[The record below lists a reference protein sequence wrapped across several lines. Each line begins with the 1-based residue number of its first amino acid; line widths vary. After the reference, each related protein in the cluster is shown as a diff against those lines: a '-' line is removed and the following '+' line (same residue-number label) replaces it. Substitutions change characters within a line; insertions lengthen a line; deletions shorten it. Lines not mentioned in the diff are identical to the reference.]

1 MNGSD
6 NRFKKFVYLYY
17 YFVVC
22 FWTRPTNCNHV
33 AACGLIFF
41 SSPCNQYNVFVKYLD
56 IPILA
61 LSALIVTAMGWITLW
76 CNPFL
81 CKCHVTRITKYNLL
95 LVPELISHQLSRRPN
110 CYANYNLVTIVR
122 PHMKPSSV
130 RQNLS
135 PMTMLES
142 KYNYIAKSVSSQDV
156 EPSIRDNQ
164 VENPMT
170 KAKGRVI
177 RKQVYESKATHTIP
191 RQISRRRQEKTLR
204 RCQMEKIMG
213 FKHGFYVRAIPSAS
227 EAHSRSL

>member
-6 NRFKKFVYLYY
+6 NRFKKIVYLYY

-33 AACGLIFF
+33 ACGLIFF
-41 SSPCNQYNVFVKYLD
+41 SSPCNQYNVFVKYVD

-61 LSALIVTAMGWITLW
+61 LSAPIVTAMGWITLW

-81 CKCHVTRITKYNLL
+81 CKCHVTRITKHNLL
-95 LVPELISHQLSRRPN
+95 LVPECTIPWLISHQLSRRPN

-156 EPSIRDNQ
+156 ESSIRDNQ
-164 VENPMT
+164 VENPTT

-191 RQISRRRQEKTLR
+191 RQISRRRQEKDITKMSDGKNYGLQTQVL
-204 RCQMEKIMG
+204 CPCNP
-213 FKHGFYVRAIPSAS
+213 FC
-227 EAHSRSL
+227 